1 LRIITCLTCLQ
12 SANVPAERQPD
23 DAEGNEDI
31 EYLDG
36 NDVAINDGDD
46 DTPVPDQEEDGD
58 ADIDTDE
65 LEEEVNKKKRRVVK
79 SAHRDT
85 VKAYRGVG
93 SKFEEGNGT

>member
-1 LRIITCLTCLQ
+1 MF
-12 SANVPAERQPD
+12 
-23 DAEGNEDI
+23 
-31 EYLDG
+31 LDG

-65 LEEEVNKKKRRVVK
+65 
-79 SAHRDT
+79 RDT